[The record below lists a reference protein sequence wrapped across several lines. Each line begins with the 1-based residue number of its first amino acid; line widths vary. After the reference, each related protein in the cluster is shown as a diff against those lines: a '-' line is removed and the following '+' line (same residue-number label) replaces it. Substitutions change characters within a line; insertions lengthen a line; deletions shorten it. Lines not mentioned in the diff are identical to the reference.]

1 METRSLAQASLE
13 FLLSLL
19 LPLSYLWLRVKS
31 LFQAQLGKSDSA
43 PWGKQVTDLTLLLSW
58 CFIPSLP
65 QELSIK
71 HFDTHLTL
79 DNIVLKPLS
88 LIGDP
93 EHNHGESEV
102 EGHL

>member
-1 METRSLAQASLE
+1 MSVGIHHHKQQETFMETRSLAQASLE

-58 CFIPSLP
+58 PQLP
-65 QELSIK
+65 LWNKVTGENTRQE
-71 HFDTHLTL
+71 
-79 DNIVLKPLS
+79 N
-88 LIGDP
+88 P
-93 EHNHGESEV
+93 EPHIHNRVDS
-102 EGHL
+102 